1 VLVPRSLMSTTDS
14 AGNPT
19 SRLGQ
24 LAAAGIPVAFMS
36 QAEEGAAE
44 LGVIAAR
51 AVAMGLSPSAA
62 LRALTSD
69 AAHMLCIDDR
79 VGTIEPGKDADILVL
94 DGSPMEISSTIE
106 RVFVNGEE
114 VR

>member
-1 VLVPRSLMSTTDS
+1 
-14 AGNPT
+14 
-19 SRLGQ
+19 
-24 LAAAGIPVAFMS
+24 
-36 QAEEGAAE
+36 
-44 LGVIAAR
+44 
-51 AVAMGLSPSAA
+51 
-62 LRALTSD
+62 
-69 AAHMLCIDDR
+69 MLCIDDR